1 MPANVMKGREYQMA
15 DKTEWVVDGFQ
26 FGTQQD
32 AELARNEQL
41 RIERLEEKL
50 DYGNIEMVS
59 AVYKKALNN
68 RVFKTPVGYE
78 FLKKLQRILQ
88 ENPLPDEEIDNIPVY
103 GVHSMRE
110 SANQTVERIQA
121 SRKPVKK
128 EKPKQEFFSRK
139 TSILMNI
146 GLLALVIL
154 MFVIST
160 TSSQPTVLNYE
171 RVLQN
176 RYAEWEKQLSD
187 REQVIREKERE
198 LMIAE

>member
-1 MPANVMKGREYQMA
+1 MPANVMKGREYQMT